1 MSRIIGLIGGM
12 SWESTATYYREINE
26 MVRERQAG
34 ISDLLL
40 LFMYLEIVSM
50 VETYWRMGKLPVRMP
65 LYIAMV
71 GIARHL
77 MADTAFQSPLAMIS
91 GAGAIVLLALGVLIV
106 RYGHTRFPYDVSVE
120 GRPRGNPHD
129 A

>member
-1 MSRIIGLIGGM
+1 MPSRCVSRAPG
-12 SWESTATYYREINE
+12 SRPCEPTSPRRWAP
-26 MVRERQAG
+26 VREAG
-34 ISDLLL
+34 IADLLL

-71 GIARHL
+71 GIGCHL
-77 MADTAFQSPLAMIS
+77 MADSAFQSPLLMVS

-106 RYGHTRFPYDVSVE
+106 RCGHTRFPYDQSI
-120 GRPRGNPHD
+120 GRERLTEPRGSHD
-129 A
+129 D